1 MKFRKKRVKI
11 AMIVALLLVILI
23 PLIVMVVSKH
33 FTAQEQAIRD
43 NWSEE
48 VSSLVGTDEE
58 EEVRLNDA
66 GLESDLPILRL
77 VPFEIEEEGF
87 TYYDTD
93 VQDRLRGTLETLKE
107 FRTDWDADA
116 PLAVLNPYGT
126 GSNGLYLYF
135 TTDYA
140 TKISYKISVED
151 DSILDYSAVA
161 RDSSAKEYTKEHEFQ
176 IIGLV
181 PGKTNKVTMTMTG
194 TWGNV
199 RKKVSFEI
207 TMPENKSGYP
217 TQLEYTQG
225 ESVEGLS
232 DGLYA
237 MMRTNGYLGYG
248 FFFDNE
254 GVMRYEM
261 VLEGYG
267 LDRILDQG
275 DGTIL
280 TCVSSSKLARMDGV
294 GRVIQTYSLDGYQ
307 LHHDIQPAKEGKI
320 LALAE
325 HEDTANVEDLV
336 LEIDLKSGEVTELLD
351 FKKIMNEYYEQETR
365 PVSAADDFF
374 WQAGEEDWI
383 HLNTLQYMQE
393 NDSLVVSSRETSTI
407 IKVQSIHNSQSLDWL
422 VGDSAFWEDTAYAD
436 LCLTKEGDFVPQYGQ
451 HSVEYVGAKNEPGVY
466 ELRMYNNN
474 FWSLNTRDY
483 EADLDDS
490 VGTELYGG
498 EGVSSQVYI
507 YEIDENER
515 SYRLESSFEV
525 PYSSI
530 VSNAAPASN
539 TDNWI
544 VNSGMANVFG
554 EYDSQGE
561 LIREYAYTCTMQ
573 GYRTFKLTME
583 NFWFL
588 EP

>member
-1 MKFRKKRVKI
+1 MKFRKKWVKI
-11 AMIVALLLVILI
+11 AMIVVFLLVILI
-23 PLIVMVVSKH
+23 PLTVMVVSKH

-43 NWSEE
+43 DWSEE

-58 EEVRLNDA
+58 EKVRLNDA

-77 VPFEIEEEGF
+77 VPFEIEKEGF

-140 TKISYKISVED
+140 TKISYTISVED

-194 TWGNV
+194 TWGNM

-225 ESVEGLS
+225 ESVNELS

-294 GRVIQTYSLDGYQ
+294 GQT
-307 LHHDIQPAKEGKI
+307 
-320 LALAE
+320 
-325 HEDTANVEDLV
+325 
-336 LEIDLKSGEVTELLD
+336 
-351 FKKIMNEYYEQETR
+351 
-365 PVSAADDFF
+365 
-374 WQAGEEDWI
+374 
-383 HLNTLQYMQE
+383 
-393 NDSLVVSSRETSTI
+393 
-407 IKVQSIHNSQSLDWL
+407 
-422 VGDSAFWEDTAYAD
+422 
-436 LCLTKEGDFVPQYGQ
+436 
-451 HSVEYVGAKNEPGVY
+451 
-466 ELRMYNNN
+466 
-474 FWSLNTRDY
+474 
-483 EADLDDS
+483 
-490 VGTELYGG
+490 
-498 EGVSSQVYI
+498 
-507 YEIDENER
+507 
-515 SYRLESSFEV
+515 
-525 PYSSI
+525 
-530 VSNAAPASN
+530 
-539 TDNWI
+539 
-544 VNSGMANVFG
+544 
-554 EYDSQGE
+554 
-561 LIREYAYTCTMQ
+561 
-573 GYRTFKLTME
+573 
-583 NFWFL
+583 
-588 EP
+588 

>member
-1 MKFRKKRVKI
+1 M
-11 AMIVALLLVILI
+11 
-23 PLIVMVVSKH
+23 
-33 FTAQEQAIRD
+33 
-43 NWSEE
+43 
-48 VSSLVGTDEE
+48 
-58 EEVRLNDA
+58 
-66 GLESDLPILRL
+66 
-77 VPFEIEEEGF
+77 
-87 TYYDTD
+87 
-93 VQDRLRGTLETLKE
+93 
-107 FRTDWDADA
+107 
-116 PLAVLNPYGT
+116 
-126 GSNGLYLYF
+126 YLYF

-237 MMRTNGYLGYG
+237 MMRTNVYLGYG

-407 IKVQSIHNSQSLDWL
+407 IKVQSIHNSPSLDWL
-422 VGDSAFWEDTAYAD
+422 VTA
-436 LCLTKEGDFVPQYGQ
+436 LFGKI
-451 HSVEYVGAKNEPGVY
+451 
-466 ELRMYNNN
+466 LRMQ
-474 FWSLNTRDY
+474 T
-483 EADLDDS
+483 
-490 VGTELYGG
+490 
-498 EGVSSQVYI
+498 
-507 YEIDENER
+507 
-515 SYRLESSFEV
+515 
-525 PYSSI
+525 
-530 VSNAAPASN
+530 
-539 TDNWI
+539 
-544 VNSGMANVFG
+544 
-554 EYDSQGE
+554 
-561 LIREYAYTCTMQ
+561 YA
-573 GYRTFKLTME
+573 
-583 NFWFL
+583 
-588 EP
+588 